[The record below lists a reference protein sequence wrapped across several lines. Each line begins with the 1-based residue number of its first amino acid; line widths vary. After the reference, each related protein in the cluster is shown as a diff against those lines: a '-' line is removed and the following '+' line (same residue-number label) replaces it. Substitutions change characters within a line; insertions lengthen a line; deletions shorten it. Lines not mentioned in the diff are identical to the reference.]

1 MLWLLCAPSRGS
13 RDLVALKGMRG
24 GGAASGRNVWG
35 TAPQGIAW
43 SHDPGEGWPPLVNMG
58 RAAGSANP
66 AGAEGQWR
74 VAGRWRNRRTQRTTP
89 TPGNEGTVAPSQ
101 DNEKPDA
108 VGGDGENRSAE
119 PKGQPATVEDV
130 MQRIRA
136 LDALPTVVVR
146 DLGGIG
152 AQIPTTGP
160 STSSTGPG
168 PK

>member
-1 MLWLLCAPSRGS
+1 MGATFGELLPKES
-13 RDLVALKGMRG
+13 L
-24 GGAASGRNVWG
+24 GATTQGKDGPPWSTWAGPRVVRTQQAQKASGEWQGAGV
-35 TAPQGIAW
+35 TA
-43 SHDPGEGWPPLVNMG
+43 
-58 RAAGSANP
+58 
-66 AGAEGQWR
+66 
-74 VAGRWRNRRTQRTTP
+74 RTQRTTP